1 MEQAIT
7 LRDKAQIYGEDH
19 KALFDGFADQFY
31 VLQQEYDDLTD
42 DDKEDND
49 D

>member
-1 MEQAIT
+1 MLISDETQEKLNLLIQ
-7 LRDKAQIYGEDH
+7 RFFQH
-19 KALFDGFADQFY
+19 NRFY